1 MTDESNRGRI
11 FGYKEAAAGV
21 GAAFGPLTGGL
32 IYEYLAAELSFAVN
46 GVLLIVTATLVW
58 HWFGR
63 RSTQA
68 ESSIDGAAEQKS
80 TD

>member
-32 IYEYLAAELSFAVN
+32 IYEYLAAELSFTVN
-46 GVLLIVTATLVW
+46 GVLLILTAILVW
-58 HWFGR
+58 LWFGR
-63 RSTQA
+63 PSGQA
-68 ESSIDGAAEQKS
+68 ESVIDNPLAPKPV
-80 TD
+80 D